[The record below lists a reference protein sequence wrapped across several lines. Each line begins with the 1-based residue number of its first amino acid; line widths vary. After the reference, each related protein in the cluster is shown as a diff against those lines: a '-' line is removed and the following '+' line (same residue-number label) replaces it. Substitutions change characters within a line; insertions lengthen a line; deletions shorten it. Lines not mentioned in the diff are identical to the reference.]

1 MNIFE
6 NKINA
11 FRDTLDAHL
20 IDIYKSGPDSLKKPI
35 NIHCPVKVK
44 VQIYFNINS
53 C

>member
-20 IDIYKSGPDSLKKPI
+20 IDIYKTGPESLKKPI
-35 NIHCPVKVK
+35 NHTLSGKGK
-44 VQIYFNINS
+44 GSDLF
-53 C
+53 